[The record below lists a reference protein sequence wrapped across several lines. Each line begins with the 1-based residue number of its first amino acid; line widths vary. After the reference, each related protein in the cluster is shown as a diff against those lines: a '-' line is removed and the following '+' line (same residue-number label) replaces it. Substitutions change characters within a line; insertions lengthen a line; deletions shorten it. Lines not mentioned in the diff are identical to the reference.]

1 MKKFLLILLVLL
13 LMVSFVGCKGKNDN
27 NISDDPVIVQLTEER
42 ALEYVQS
49 IYENPDVIQWMGP
62 VENLKHLI
70 AMFKYDVDIFKTFME
85 KDDFEKN
92 ENGKSGFSVAALQKR
107 VDEVF
112 GTGRFKITEL
122 FGEYIID
129 GYVMFEPN
137 SEAFDFPEVHSAEYS
152 VYKATDKYIVIE
164 KLSAYDTEYNGKVY
178 TTELKDLVVVY
189 PTDEGLK
196 LWDCQ
201 VGFAGDDLPLNYLPT
216 DEYIIDNQDTDKAE
230 NKNYFSTDWQEFS
243 FKLDGVIYTYPW
255 SFAQLEK
262 QGWLPDT
269 DPNKVIEAHEL
280 NLTYY
285 IEMTNEHQDYSYVD
299 DDFLW
304 IRVQNRSGE
313 DKTIRDSQIVFMNF
327 HILSD
332 WENNK
337 VMYNPYNLELAN
349 GVSWFAS
356 EAEII
361 AAFGPVE
368 DGNRSVTSEI
378 LGDEF
383 DAENDYDSVML
394 RYSFNDGTT
403 DGWLLLTIREDV
415 GLCSISF
422 HRSPINFENLD

>member
-255 SFAQLEK
+255 SFAQLE
-262 QGWLPDT
+262 
-269 DPNKVIEAHEL
+269 NKAG
-280 NLTYY
+280 
-285 IEMTNEHQDYSYVD
+285 
-299 DDFLW
+299 F
-304 IRVQNRSGE
+304 
-313 DKTIRDSQIVFMNF
+313 QIQ
-327 HILSD
+327 IQI
-332 WENNK
+332 K
-337 VMYNPYNLELAN
+337 
-349 GVSWFAS
+349 
-356 EAEII
+356 
-361 AAFGPVE
+361 
-368 DGNRSVTSEI
+368 
-378 LGDEF
+378 
-383 DAENDYDSVML
+383 
-394 RYSFNDGTT
+394 
-403 DGWLLLTIREDV
+403 LLKPM
-415 GLCSISF
+415 S
-422 HRSPINFENLD
+422 

>member
-1 MKKFLLILLVLL
+1 
-13 LMVSFVGCKGKNDN
+13 
-27 NISDDPVIVQLTEER
+27 
-42 ALEYVQS
+42 
-49 IYENPDVIQWMGP
+49 
-62 VENLKHLI
+62 
-70 AMFKYDVDIFKTFME
+70 
-85 KDDFEKN
+85 
-92 ENGKSGFSVAALQKR
+92 
-107 VDEVF
+107 
-112 GTGRFKITEL
+112 
-122 FGEYIID
+122 
-129 GYVMFEPN
+129 MFEPN

-216 DEYIIDNQDTDKAE
+216 DEYIIDNQVTDKAE

-285 IEMTNEHQDYSYVD
+285 IEMTNAKHQDYSYVD

-349 GVSWFAS
+349 GVSWFL
-356 EAEII
+356 
-361 AAFGPVE
+361 PKQK
-368 DGNRSVTSEI
+368 
-378 LGDEF
+378 
-383 DAENDYDSVML
+383 
-394 RYSFNDGTT
+394 
-403 DGWLLLTIREDV
+403 LLLLSVLLKMVTDQ
-415 GLCSISF
+415 
-422 HRSPINFENLD
+422 